1 MGAWDLCKVFVGV
14 RFSHPPPKINSCM
27 KINVFINDKLYKTLA
42 VQGDSYNPMSI
53 YPQIEADKQ
62 SGLLHTYNISEQL
75 KIRVEKV
82 KN

>member
-1 MGAWDLCKVFVGV
+1 
-14 RFSHPPPKINSCM
+14 M
-27 KINVFINDKLYKTLA
+27 KFNIFINDKLYKTINVL
-42 VQGDSYNPMSI
+42 GDNYNPMSI
-53 YPQIEADKQ
+53 WPQIEADKQ